1 MRNVQRPTGELT
13 FQLRIKEFCKGTV
26 PWIMNKGSKNDMSA
40 LPNANT
46 RRGGNDPSCAGPTS
60 CTSPE
65 VQSDFAENSHTG
77 VSSDFVHKEKQQW
90 FVFRATYGRSEK
102 AIELLKK
109 ANIETYMPK
118 HYVIK
123 EIDGKRK
130 LIHEQLL
137 PNLVF
142 ARMTRQKSHDF
153 VKEPAPS
160 AKWLKYYTDK
170 TKPIENATGFHPP
183 ITIPDNDML
192 NFIRL
197 TSVDS
202 EHIMVLPPERCHFK
216 NGDTVR
222 VIDGPFTGVVGRVA
236 RAAGQQRV
244 IIELEGMCNIATAYI
259 PNDFMQKIT
268 I

>member
-1 MRNVQRPTGELT
+1 MD
-13 FQLRIKEFCKGTV
+13 KE
-26 PWIMNKGSKNDMSA
+26 SKKHTPA
-40 LPNANT
+40 LPNADA
-46 RRGGNDPSCAGPTS
+46 RRGGKNPSCAGLTS

-65 VQSDFAENSHTG
+65 VQSNYVENSHTG
-77 VSSDFVHKEKQQW
+77 VSSDCVHKEKRQW
-90 FVFRATYGRSEK
+90 FVLRATYGRSEK
-102 AIELLKK
+102 AIELLKE
-109 ANIETYMPK
+109 ANIETYLPK

-130 LIHEQLL
+130 LIHEPLL

-170 TKPIENATGFHPP
+170 TKPIENATGFHPL
-183 ITIPDNDML
+183 ITISDNDML

-197 TSVDS
+197 TSVDN

-216 NGDTVR
+216 SGDLVR
-222 VIDGPFTGVVGRVA
+222 VIDGAFTGVVGRVG

-244 IIELEGMCNIATAYI
+244 IVVLEGVCNVATAYI
-259 PNDFMQKIT
+259 PNDFIQIIET
-268 I
+268 F